1 MAVIGTIRN
10 KMGGVLIVVIAL
22 AMIAFILMDFG
33 GKGNGPSGSNNIA
46 EVNGESI
53 SYAEFDERLKANESY
68 MQNQMQG
75 AEMSDMQK
83 EGIRNS
89 TFDELLTEKLKAGVY
104 ADLGISL
111 GEAEKAALLFE
122 DGFRHPSITSSF
134 QGENGQFSLEN
145 FKTYL
150 STLDVPDPNSNLTSE
165 EKRAQWMNFEKAIY
179 KERLDKKYNT
189 LLTKSTNVPT
199 WMANAL
205 YKNENTNLSVEYVY
219 LPFSSIPDDQVK
231 ITDEE
236 LKAYI
241 EKNSKKYQQEA
252 SVNIKFLSF
261 KVAPSKEDIN
271 EINSWMSEKFAAW
284 KTVESDS
291 LFIMGNS
298 ETKWDK
304 KFYKK
309 SELMNPFVDSIFAA
323 PVGSYFGPQNN
334 GGQLAAYK
342 IIDKR
347 AIPDSVQVRHLL
359 ITGEGYQSQDE
370 VLALIDS
377 LKKVIIEEKV
387 PLASLTS
394 QFSQDPS
401 NAQNGGDL
409 SWARPGQMVPTFN
422 DAIFYEMKVGD
433 VKLVYTEF
441 GAHFVEVY
449 GWGTTTSSVKLA
461 TLNRSILT
469 SEATN
474 SAIYAEASTFATK
487 NNTKELFL
495 ASSDKIMDGKALSKK
510 TSTIPGLNG
519 NAREAIKWAFNA
531 ELGEVSTPFFVGD
544 NFVVVLQDGTFEEGT
559 ADLENV
565 RALVEVEV
573 RKEKK
578 AEMLSEK
585 VSGSDLSAIASSN
598 KVSVQKADLS
608 LLNSAISGIGNEPKV
623 AGTAL
628 GLAENSVSKPV
639 VGENG
644 VFVVK
649 TIKKI
654 EAPAASDLSSYKSKA
669 SMYGN
674 LIQSKIYTAL
684 KKAAKI
690 VDNSFDFF

>member
-1 MAVIGTIRN
+1 MAVIGTLRN
-10 KMGGVLIVVIAL
+10 KLGGVLIVVIAL

-68 MQNQMQG
+68 MQSQMQG

-89 TFDELLTEKLKAGVY
+89 TFDELLTEKLKAGVF

-134 QGENGQFSLEN
+134 QGEDGQFNAEN

-150 STLDVPDPNSNLTSE
+150 QTLDVPDQNSGLTAE

-205 YKNENTNLSVEYVY
+205 YKNENTNLSLEYVY
-219 LPFSSIPDDQVK
+219 VPYASITDDQVK
-231 ITDEE
+231 ITDED
-236 LKAYI
+236 LNAYI
-241 EKNSKKYQQEA
+241 QKNSKKYQQEA
-252 SVNIKFLSF
+252 GVNVKFMTF
-261 KVAPSKEDIN
+261 KVAPSPSDVN
-271 EINSWMSEKFAAW
+271 AVDAWMKEKFAAW
-284 KTVESDS
+284 KTTESDS
-291 LFIMGNS
+291 LFIMANS
-298 ETKWDK
+298 ETRWDK

-309 SELMNPFVDSIFAA
+309 SELMNPYTDSIFAA
-323 PVGSYFGPQNN
+323 PVGAYFGPSSTGSQY
-334 GGQLAAYK
+334 AAYK
-342 IIDKR
+342 VVDR
-347 AIPDSVQVRHLL
+347 RSVPDSVQVRHLL
-359 ITGEGYQSQDE
+359 ITGEGYESQE
-370 VLALIDS
+370 KVLALIDS
-377 LKKVIIEEKV
+377 LENLVIEQGV
-387 PLASLTS
+387 PLASLTA

-409 SWARPGQMVPTFN
+409 SWAKPGQMVPAFN

-433 VKLVYTEF
+433 VKLVYTNF
-441 GAHFVEVY
+441 GAHLVEVY
-449 GWGTTTSSVKLA
+449 GWGTTTTGVQLA
-461 TLNRSILT
+461 TLNRSIFT
-469 SEATN
+469 SEETN
-474 SAIYAEASTFATK
+474 NAIYAEASTFATT
-487 NNTKELFL
+487 NTSKELFV
-495 ASSDKIMDGKALSKK
+495 AASDKIMDGKSLGKK
-510 TSTIPGLNG
+510 TSTLPGLTG

-531 ELGEVSTPFFVGD
+531 ESGEVSSPFFVGD
-544 NFVVVLQDGTFEEGT
+544 NFVVVLQDGKFEEGT

-565 RALVEVEV
+565 RALVEAEV
-573 RKEKK
+573 MKEKK
-578 AEMLSEK
+578 AEMISAK

-598 KVSVQKADLS
+598 KVSVQKADLT
-608 LLNSAISGIGNEPKV
+608 LVNSAIAGIGNEPKV

-628 GLAENSVSKPV
+628 GLAENAVSKPIA
-639 VGENG
+639 GENG

-649 TIKKI
+649 TLKKV
-654 EAPAASDLSSYKSKA
+654 EAPAATDLSAYKGKA
-669 SMYGN
+669 GMYASV
-674 LIQSKIYTAL
+674 IQSKIYTAL